1 MRNDMKDE
9 GIGRHAGM
17 VDRSQTLPAVVEGGI
32 RQVAFGIIR
41 DNLRRS

>member
-1 MRNDMKDE
+1 MKDQ
-9 GIGRHAGM
+9 GIGRQ
-17 VDRSQTLPAVVEGGI
+17 DRIDEPSRIQPAVAEGGI